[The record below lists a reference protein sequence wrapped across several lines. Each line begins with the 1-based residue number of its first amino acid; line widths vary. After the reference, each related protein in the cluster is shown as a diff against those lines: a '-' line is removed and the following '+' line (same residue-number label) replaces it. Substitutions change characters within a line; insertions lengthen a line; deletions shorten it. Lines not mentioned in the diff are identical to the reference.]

1 MLKDYPIKF
10 DGENIFT
17 PSSWEESSA
26 VVESVN
32 ETEAG
37 TDQVIVT
44 RYDKLSVSASF
55 QCSSRWAGKFKAYS
69 KRDSI
74 TVSIYD
80 AETHGY
86 TQRVMRIRSFKSAPV
101 EHSERKHG
109 TDGLWLVSFNLEE
122 F

>member
-1 MLKDYPIKF
+1 MLKEYPIRF
-10 DGENIFT
+10 DGESLFT
-17 PSSWEESSA
+17 PSSWEEESE

-55 QCSSRWAGKFKAYS
+55 QCSSAWAGKLKAYS
-69 KRDSI
+69 KRDSV
-74 TVSIYD
+74 TVSLYD
-80 AETHGY
+80 IETHAY
-86 TQRVMRIRSFKSAPV
+86 KNRSMRLRSFKAAPV
-101 EHSERKHG
+101 ENSEGNRG
-109 TDGLWLVSFNLEE
+109 TDGPWTVSFKLEE